1 MTRRVPHELTCSEM
15 VRLVTEF
22 LEDALSLEERTRFEQ
37 HLVFCKGCA
46 EYLRQMRKTIE
57 ACSAL
62 REEERALPAT
72 GGARRAE
79 HTEEGLS
86 EKAREEL
93 LRVFRGIC
101 K

>member
-15 VRLVTEF
+15 VRLVTDF

-46 EYLRQMRKTIE
+46 EYVRQMRKTIE
-57 ACSAL
+57 ASGAL
-62 REEERALPAT
+62 R
-72 GGARRAE
+72 
-79 HTEEGLS
+79 EEGLS
-86 EKAREEL
+86 ETARAEL
-93 LRVFRGIC
+93 LRVFRGMC

>member
-1 MTRRVPHELTCSEM
+1 M
-15 VRLVTEF
+15 VRLVTDF

-46 EYLRQMRKTIE
+46 EYVRQMRKTIE
-57 ACSAL
+57 ASSAL
-62 REEERALPAT
+62 REE
-72 GGARRAE
+72 
-79 HTEEGLS
+79 GLS
-86 EKAREEL
+86 GTAREQL